1 MGDENENKPIARK
14 VSNNGDD
21 NNAKDIIN
29 NNAGDGQ
36 EVGLKAKM
44 TLVNG
49 ITVIVGSI
57 IGKFKN
63 YLNKQEG
70 SKSERFFWHFSKFL
84 ECVSNIHKHPM
95 FDHEDR
101 RRTDK
106 RLSHEYFSKNTILSC
121 RNYNLL

>member
-14 VSNNGDD
+14 VSNGDG

-36 EVGLKAKM
+36 EVTLKAKM

-49 ITVIVGSI
+49 VTVIVGSI

-63 YLNKQEG
+63 YRNYVQEVK
-70 SKSERFFWHFSKFL
+70 KSEIFL
-84 ECVSNIHKHPM
+84 AFLQV
-95 FDHEDR
+95 F
-101 RRTDK
+101 
-106 RLSHEYFSKNTILSC
+106 
-121 RNYNLL
+121 

>member
-14 VSNNGDD
+14 VSNGND

-36 EVGLKAKM
+36 EVTLKAKM

-57 IGKFKN
+57 IGKFTN
-63 YLNKQEG
+63 YVQEVS
-70 SKSERFFWHFSKFL
+70 SKHEIFL
-84 ECVSNIHKHPM
+84 AFLQIS
-95 FDHEDR
+95 
-101 RRTDK
+101 
-106 RLSHEYFSKNTILSC
+106 
-121 RNYNLL
+121 

>member
-29 NNAGDGQ
+29 NNAGDGH
-36 EVGLKAKM
+36 EVTLKAKM

-63 YLNKQEG
+63 Y
-70 SKSERFFWHFSKFL
+70 
-84 ECVSNIHKHPM
+84 
-95 FDHEDR
+95 
-101 RRTDK
+101 
-106 RLSHEYFSKNTILSC
+106 
-121 RNYNLL
+121 